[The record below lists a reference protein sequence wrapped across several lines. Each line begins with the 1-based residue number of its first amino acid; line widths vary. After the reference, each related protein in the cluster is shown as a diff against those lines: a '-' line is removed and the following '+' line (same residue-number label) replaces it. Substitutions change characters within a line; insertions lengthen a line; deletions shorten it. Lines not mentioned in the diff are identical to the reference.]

1 MWFACSLCPLEKS
14 ERIPSK
20 LIPACAL
27 LVISSAAVLMGMGKP
42 ELAILGLCVMS
53 VLAFIWADT
62 STWFWSL
69 FGFFAACSVEKNIMG
84 GMVLNLPAEPLTAI
98 LLLRFF
104 HLLLLGKISRKI
116 FKHPLSLLFLLYLL
130 WMLVTCFQSSMPLVS
145 FKQALLRFS
154 FVSVFYFLILY
165 EILGNKDFFR
175 KTGTWFLLGFLP
187 VIFYVFIHHSFFHF
201 SKDAS
206 GFSARPFF
214 HDHTQYA
221 AVICLVLP
229 WFFRSKPMHLLLFLF
244 LLGALYLS
252 YCRAAYISLV
262 LSFLV
267 MYYYRMGFSHVWMVV
282 IIFLVGMFTLWSAD
296 TLYNNFKAN
305 KSDSNAKYAGVV
317 EQARSITNITT
328 DQSNAER
335 INRWKSALRM
345 IEYNPVF
352 GFGPA
357 TYQFAYLPF
366 QRSAD
371 MTRISVTN
379 PNNHLD
385 GRGGTAHNEYL
396 LHASEMGIPALLLY
410 ALICMV
416 GMYKAFLSRSTQSAG
431 MAICTYFFH
440 GFFNNFLDTVSVSF
454 LFYAALAVVAANNI
468 MPMNED

>member
-1 MWFACSLCPLEKS
+1 
-14 ERIPSK
+14 
-20 LIPACAL
+20 
-27 LVISSAAVLMGMGKP
+27 MGMGQP
-42 ELAILGLCVMS
+42 EFAMMGLCVMAI
-53 VLAFIWADT
+53 LAFIWADT
-62 STWFWSL
+62 SSWFWSL

-84 GMVLNLPAEPLTAI
+84 GMVLNLPAEPLSAI

-104 HLLLLGKISRKI
+104 HLLLLGKISKNVWM
-116 FKHPLSLLFLLYLL
+116 HPLSILFLLYVF
-130 WMLVTCFQSSMPLVS
+130 WMLVACMQSSMPMVS
-145 FKQALLRFS
+145 FKQALLRLS
-154 FVSVFYFLILY
+154 FISVFYFLCLH
-165 EILGNKDFFR
+165 ELLSNKDFFR
-175 KTGTWFLLGFLP
+175 KTGTWFLIGFLP
-187 VIFYVFIHHSFFHF
+187 VVLYILIYHSFFQF

-221 AVICLVLP
+221 AVICLLLP
-229 WFFRSKPMHLLLFLF
+229 WFIRYKRMHMLLLLFL
-244 LLGALYLS
+244 LVALYLS
-252 YCRAAYISLV
+252 YCRAAYISLI
-262 LSFLV
+262 LSFFVLCH
-267 MYYYRMGFSHVWMVV
+267 YRMGLSHRSMMV
-282 IIFLVGMFTLWSAD
+282 IIFFAGMFTLWSMD
-296 TLYNNFKAN
+296 SLYNNFKAN
-305 KSDSNAKYAGVV
+305 KSDSNAKYAGVA

-345 IEYNPVF
+345 IAYSPVF

-396 LHASEMGIPALLLY
+396 LHASEMGIPAMIIY
-410 ALICMV
+410 VLICLL
-416 GMYKAFLSRSTQSAG
+416 GIYKAFLQGSSQLAG

-454 LFYAALAVVAANNI
+454 LFYATLALIAANDI
-468 MPMNED
+468 KSMNKD